1 MLKLY
6 LLLRNNQESG
16 PYTVD
21 ELLQQHLQPTDLIW
35 VEGHSHAWAYPS
47 ELDEIKQFLTYTPTD
62 SVRPTPVSSPASST
76 QPSVKPIN
84 PASNVVRRPS
94 SPEEREL
101 ERKADELRKSVM
113 TYTPRYYAQSTEEA
127 LAYSERRSHY
137 YREEDNTH
145 FVFHRRKKNIGFHQ
159 FMISAM
165 LLVLAFGLWHK
176 GWTPF
181 NIKKDAIDE
190 SITPLESKTQHEA
203 AAPKTTA
210 LIQQASVVVDTSQQ
224 KALVPVVTKK
234 LKKTE
239 VKKKRTTVIVPINPL
254 TITETDVPPVKE
266 QPIIVKTDA
275 PTSVAKAPEKKE
287 TTNAQS
293 ESEKK
298 KSFGQVI
305 GSLFK
310 KKKKN
315 HDKETSESTEQQ

>member
-47 ELDEIKQFLTYTPTD
+47 ELDEIKYFLTYTPAD
-62 SVRPTPVSSPASST
+62 SIRPPSVSSPVSSS
-76 QPSVKPIN
+76 QPTAKPVN

-94 SPEEREL
+94 LPQEKEL
-101 ERKADELRKSVM
+101 ERKAEELRKSVM
-113 TYTPRYYAQSTEEA
+113 AYTPRYYSQSTEEA

-145 FVFHRRKKNIGFHQ
+145 FVFHRRKKHVGFHQ

-165 LLVLAFGLWHK
+165 LVALAFALWHR
-176 GWTPF
+176 GWSPF
-181 NIKKDAIDE
+181 NVKKDAIDE
-190 SITPLESKTQHEA
+190 SIIPLESKAQHEA
-203 AAPKTTA
+203 DAPKTTT
-210 LIQQASVVVDTSQQ
+210 LVQQASVVVDTSQQ
-224 KALVPVVTKK
+224 KALETAPTKK
-234 LKKTE
+234 PKKAE
-239 VKKKRTTVIVPINPL
+239 VKRARTTVIAPITPL
-254 TITETDVPPVKE
+254 TITESDVPPVK
-266 QPIIVKTDA
+266 QDPIVVKTEV
-275 PTSVAKAPEKKE
+275 PTTVAVQTPEKKE
-287 TTNAQS
+287 TTAS
-293 ESEKK
+293 EPEKK

-305 GSLFK
+305 GGLFK

-315 HDKETSESTEQQ
+315 QEKDNEGSSDQ